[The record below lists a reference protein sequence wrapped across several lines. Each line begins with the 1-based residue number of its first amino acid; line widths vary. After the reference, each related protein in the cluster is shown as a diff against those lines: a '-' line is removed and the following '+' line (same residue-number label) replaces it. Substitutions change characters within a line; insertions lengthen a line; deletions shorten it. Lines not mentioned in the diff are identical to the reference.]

1 MVFGKSYFNHIV
13 SENHKMEE
21 KMKESSY
28 DFTNNSEKLIQKYI
42 KDFETKLLYK
52 NNYKIDLKFAS
63 NVYKCTK
70 YLIKKYG

>member
-1 MVFGKSYFNHIV
+1 MII
-13 SENHKMEE
+13 
-21 KMKESSY
+21 
-28 DFTNNSEKLIQKYI
+28 TNNSEKLIQKYI